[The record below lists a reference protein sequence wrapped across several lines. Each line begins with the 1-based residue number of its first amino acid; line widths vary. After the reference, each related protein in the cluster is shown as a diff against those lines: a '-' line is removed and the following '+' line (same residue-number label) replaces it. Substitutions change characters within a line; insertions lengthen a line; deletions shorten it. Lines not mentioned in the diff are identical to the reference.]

1 LRRAPLLDESRRRWV
16 GDVEDRRAH
25 AARAEVADVERVALS
40 QDLHAVAEAAEIVV
54 GEEAHRHTVTVRRWL
69 ACVLIAAPIPTPIGF
84 GPKYQLD
91 PGPPAHTR
99 LACSNTPERELA
111 HVELF
116 ANKLVLLV
124 PKGIGVGRNCSYG
137 VRTTQP
143 TGVVEFV
150 PAAKPTLG
158 DLFDVWGQPLSARG
172 FAGFRGAVSAWVGG
186 RRWRGDVRAIP
197 LRRHAEVVVEVGGY
211 IPPHRFF
218 LFPPE
223 R

>member
-1 LRRAPLLDESRRRWV
+1 M
-16 GDVEDRRAH
+16 
-25 AARAEVADVERVALS
+25 
-40 QDLHAVAEAAEIVV
+40 
-54 GEEAHRHTVTVRRWL
+54 RRWL
-69 ACVLIAAPIPTPIGF
+69 ATVLLAAPIPTPIGF
-84 GPKYQLD
+84 GPRYQLE
-91 PGPPAHTR
+91 PGPPAHGR
-99 LACSNTPERELA
+99 LTCSRVDVLKRESA

-116 ANKLVLLV
+116 ANRLVLLL
-124 PKGIGVGRNCSYG
+124 PKGIGVGRDCSYA

-150 PAAKPTLG
+150 PAARPTLG

-197 LRRHAEVVVEVGGY
+197 LGRHAEIVVEVGGY
-211 IPPHRFF
+211 IPPHTFF

-223 R
+223 